1 LIITADTREQRP
13 YDFQGY
19 DVQVIRAGLPAGD
32 YSLPG
37 AEHLVAIERKALDD
51 LINCLMGKNRDR
63 FERELNRLRPY
74 HVSAVVVEATLKDI
88 SSGRFV
94 SKMKPQSALQS
105 VIAMQVRHNVPF
117 MFCGDRSGA
126 QYVTHGLLSKY
137 AYEIDKQHKAIKME
151 VQKYA

>member
-1 LIITADTREQRP
+1 MIIIADTREQHP
-13 YDFQGY
+13 YGFDNF
-19 DVQVIRAGLPAGD
+19 DVDVARAALPCGD

-37 AEHLVAIERKALDD
+37 CEHLVSIERKTLND

-74 HVSAVVVEATLKDI
+74 HVAAVVVEATLEDI

-94 SKMKPQSALQS
+94 SNMKPQSALQS
-105 VIAMQVRHNVPF
+105 VIAMQVRHKVPF

-137 AYEIDKQHKAIKME
+137 AYEIGKQYKAIQME
-151 VQKYA
+151 VQNHA